1 MQKRYDKI
9 YFGFD
14 KRPRFPLASHLN
26 FLLDIYLLEGKK
38 EAFEMLEEVLITM
51 AKGGI
56 YDQVDGGFYRY
67 SVHPDWTI
75 PHFEKMLY
83 TQAEL
88 IPLYVKLY
96 QLTKNHFIKK

>member
-1 MQKRYDKI
+1 
-9 YFGFD
+9 
-14 KRPRFPLASHLN
+14 
-26 FLLDIYLLEGKK
+26 LDIYLLEGKK
-38 EAFEMLEEVLITM
+38 EAFEMLEEVLIAM

-96 QLTKNHFIKK
+96 QVTKNHFIKK